1 MTLVGD
7 IAQGIHEY
15 RGVSTWSELTDVFP
29 QEKFSLENI
38 TQSYRSTQELVT
50 FANEILKQIRKDH
63 PMLAE
68 PFARKGKPPSIIH
81 ISSKERMKDQL
92 LSRIQKFL
100 DNGFKNIAI
109 IVKTAEEAMSLIA
122 FLDVAGV
129 NLAANIEQIE
139 TEFKYTGGVVVL
151 PVVLTKGMEFEA
163 AIIYNVNEVE
173 FSSQKIYD
181 GRLLY
186 VGVTRALH
194 ELQILYTGE
203 LSGFLK
209 SAKQKAIFEQF

>member
-1 MTLVGD
+1 
-7 IAQGIHEY
+7 
-15 RGVSTWSELTDVFP
+15 
-29 QEKFSLENI
+29 
-38 TQSYRSTQELVT
+38 
-50 FANEILKQIRKDH
+50 
-63 PMLAE
+63 
-68 PFARKGKPPSIIH
+68 
-81 ISSKERMKDQL
+81 
-92 LSRIQKFL
+92 
-100 DNGFKNIAI
+100 
-109 IVKTAEEAMSLIA
+109 
-122 FLDVAGV
+122 
-129 NLAANIEQIE
+129 
-139 TEFKYTGGVVVL
+139 
-151 PVVLTKGMEFEA
+151 MEFEA